1 MLNQNLS
8 SILDKGISRYS
19 LVTATAKRARQIAEK
34 NLEENNITTEKPV
47 SVALDEILE
56 NQYKILES
64 EELERK

>member
-1 MLNQNLS
+1 MYLG
-8 SILDKGISRYS
+8 K
-19 LVTATAKRARQIAEK
+19 AKCKALKEIRRQIAEK